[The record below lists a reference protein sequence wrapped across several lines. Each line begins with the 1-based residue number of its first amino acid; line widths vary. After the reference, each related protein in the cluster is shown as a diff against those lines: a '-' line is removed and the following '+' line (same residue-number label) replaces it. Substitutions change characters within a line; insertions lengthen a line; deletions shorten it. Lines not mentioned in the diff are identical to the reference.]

1 MAIGESKQSFIP
13 KKPITGKRTV
23 RKGASGLFFGISFII
38 FLVAVSASVGV
49 YFYKTY
55 MEKKVESMSV
65 SLERAK
71 AAFEPSL
78 IIELKRL
85 NARISASEE
94 ILSNHIAFSRLFET
108 LEETTLKTIR
118 FNTFNY
124 SMGDGDTVS
133 ITAQGEAEGYS
144 SIALQSDEFGDNP
157 YIQNPIFSNLGLT
170 KDGKVTF
177 DMLMDVDKSYLSY
190 ENSLKNN

>member
-1 MAIGESKQSFIP
+1 MAINEPKQSFIP
-13 KKPITGKRTV
+13 KKPITEKPALRKRTM
-23 RKGASGLFFGISFII
+23 GLFFGLSFLI
-38 FLVAVSASVGV
+38 FLVSVGASAGV
-49 YFYKTY
+49 YFYKAY

-85 NARISASEE
+85 NARISASEQ
-94 ILSNHIAFSRLFET
+94 ILSKHVAFSEFFEV
-108 LEETTLKTIR
+108 LEQSTLKTVR
-118 FNTFNY
+118 FSNFEY
-124 SMGDGDTVS
+124 LMESDDMIS

-170 KDGKVTF
+170 QSGNVTF
-177 DMLMDVDKSYLSY
+177 SLLMNLNPSFLSY
-190 ENSLKNN
+190 KDSLNK